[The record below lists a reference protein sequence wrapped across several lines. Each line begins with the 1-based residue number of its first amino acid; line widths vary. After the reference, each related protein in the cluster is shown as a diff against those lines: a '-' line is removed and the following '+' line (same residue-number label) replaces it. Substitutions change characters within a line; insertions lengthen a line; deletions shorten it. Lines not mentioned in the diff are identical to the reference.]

1 MVRCEKCGYKNPDGS
16 TRCEHCNEALYQ
28 EDTCLEQKNY
38 VPAKRKRKGAGIL
51 VGICIV
57 VLAAAAVAGAVLI
70 RGSMNQKRYRE
81 QLAYGDKYLESGEFS
96 EAEEAYLLALEVD
109 ERSEDAYI
117 RLCRLYTQRGDLEL
131 AGDIL
136 NRGIKIT
143 DSQRL
148 KTLLALLL
156 VKQPEDE
163 SALETLES
171 LTVDGIKEV
180 SGSPEINISLI
191 QKLKNY
197 TYKDYKV
204 QFGGTTEEREDDGI
218 VKVSCEDFEGS
229 LYFQD
234 TKENSE
240 VVDETIWKPFQTAVP
255 NYISLEDISMLLQN
269 YPGSSDYE
277 TLRMMNGGKIKKE
290 YSEEA
295 QSTVVVFTY
304 GECEIYIASDEE
316 GNITGSK
323 IWNRIYPLR
332 DGLQDD
338 NKGHVIGVIVD
349 AVTGKG
355 IPSASL
361 SAKPTGAGST
371 VTWTTESDGSYEIDL
386 EEGQY
391 EIKVQKEGYI
401 EDSFAI
407 EVEKGQQNDAGTV
420 SLSPVLEK
428 GEIRIVLSWGAA
440 PRDLD
445 SYLDGMSS
453 DGNSVFVNFIS
464 PIARHS
470 SKVCAELDLDDLD
483 GYGPETITIYDTD
496 GEYDYFVH
504 DFNRTG
510 TIGGCKATVK
520 IYLPGQSPV
529 EYVVPEGSGNR
540 CNVCHISNGQ
550 VTPVNTIDNPQYS
563 SLSK

>member
-57 VLAAAAVAGAVLI
+57 VLAAVVAAGVVLI

-81 QLAYGDKYLESGEFS
+81 QLAYGDKYLESGELS

-109 ERSEDAYI
+109 ERNEDAYV
-117 RLCRLYTQRGDLEL
+117 RLSRLYTQRGDLEL

-156 VKQPEDE
+156 VRQPEEE
-163 SALETLES
+163 SVLETLEN

-180 SGSPEINISLI
+180 SGSLEMNISLI

-197 TYKDYKV
+197 TYKNYKV

-304 GECEIYIASDEE
+304 GECEIHIASDEE
-316 GNITGSK
+316 GNIAGSK
-323 IWNRIYPLR
+323 IWNRIYPPR
-332 DGLQDD
+332 NGLQDD

-391 EIKVQKEGYI
+391 EIKVRKEGYI
-401 EDSFAI
+401 KDSFAI

-420 SLSPVLEK
+420 SMSPVLEK

-445 SYLDGMSS
+445 SYLDGTSS
-453 DGNSVFVNFIS
+453 DGNSVFVNFVS

-470 SKVCAELDLDDLD
+470 DKVSAELDLDDLD

-520 IYLPGQSPV
+520 IYLPGQAPV
-529 EYVVPEGSGNR
+529 EYVVPEGSGN
-540 CNVCHISNGQ
+540 CWNVCHISNGQ

-563 SLSK
+563 SFSK